1 MDNDTK
7 KKFFGLIL
15 KNLDELTRLSVDLEL
30 LNDEVQD
37 ITVTRNIVD
46 RVVDIKN
53 RAEVLSVYTDL
64 YIKH

>member
-1 MDNDTK
+1 MDNEAK

-15 KNLDELTRLSVDLEL
+15 KNLDDLTRLSVDLEL

-46 RVVDIKN
+46 RVADIKN
-53 RAEVLSVYTDL
+53 KAEVLSVYTDL